1 VNKTKLK
8 VEVKSEFLT
17 KEKEDLI
24 ERMMMDIGFVLIKYF
39 EKPGFKQI

>member
-1 VNKTKLK
+1 LNKTKLK

-24 ERMMMDIGFVLIKYF
+24 ERMMVDIGFVLIKYF
-39 EKPGFKQI
+39 EKSV